1 MTWNMNSNKTCFVI
15 APININLDPLKEYL
29 KSEFNITIEDITNIS
44 SYLNIANEII
54 KKIKK
59 SDFIFAILN
68 GDKLNNVYIEIGI
81 AIGSAKP
88 LFLIT
93 DDTSKIPEP
102 LKNKVYAFTESLD
115 INKINYP
122 FRAFYE
128 KIIKKKSKKPQ
139 QGDKK
144 KVSSD
149 LVLIHKS
156 ELDLAQRIKEI
167 FSSDPNISIE
177 AMEDMENKEVRYDFS
192 IWSDKLSESFGNPIL
207 IELKIANSK
216 KTLENAINQLKSYLI
231 HYNLNLGLIIYS
243 GKKYEIKMDY
253 EKPLIFIFEINELEK
268 DLLQNKSITD
278 LIIQKRNKMIH
289 SGSVRFG

>member
-1 MTWNMNSNKTCFVI
+1 M
-15 APININLDPLKEYL
+15 
-29 KSEFNITIEDITNIS
+29 
-44 SYLNIANEII
+44 
-54 KKIKK
+54 
-59 SDFIFAILN
+59 
-68 GDKLNNVYIEIGI
+68 
-81 AIGSAKP
+81 
-88 LFLIT
+88 
-93 DDTSKIPEP
+93 
-102 LKNKVYAFTESLD
+102 
-115 INKINYP
+115 
-122 FRAFYE
+122 
-128 KIIKKKSKKPQ
+128 
-139 QGDKK
+139 
-144 KVSSD
+144 
-149 LVLIHKS
+149 
-156 ELDLAQRIKEI
+156 AQRIKEI